1 MYFDKSLNEVTILLV
16 LLCNR
21 EYFFFIDEL
30 VLIEESIGNYG
41 HVELLI
47 ILVLDVLILI
57 IVLMMYLKETKRISQ
72 FESLNNFLLVL
83 FEHIRN
89 QSIEVLPN
97 IRAGNFESR
106 EARFLFLLKDSA
118 SGEAIEFLR
127 KFTLKHADDFI
138 RN

>member
-89 QSIEVLPN
+89 
-97 IRAGNFESR
+97 
-106 EARFLFLLKDSA
+106 
-118 SGEAIEFLR
+118 
-127 KFTLKHADDFI
+127 
-138 RN
+138 

>member
-16 LLCNR
+16 FLCNC

-97 IRAGNFESR
+97 ISAGNFESR

-118 SGEAIEFLR
+118 SGKTIEFLR
-127 KFTLKHADDFI
+127 KFTLKHVDDFI